1 MYSTR
6 IRKWWNISFSHLLLF
21 VDFKI
26 LPFCI
31 FHLEEACEKLV
42 GTPIVKDM
50 LTIATNEELSK
61 DVKNNTAIALA
72 KLVKNDQR
80 YVDWKN

>member
-1 MYSTR
+1 M
-6 IRKWWNISFSHLLLF
+6 
-21 VDFKI
+21 
-26 LPFCI
+26 
-31 FHLEEACEKLV
+31 
-42 GTPIVKDM
+42 KDM